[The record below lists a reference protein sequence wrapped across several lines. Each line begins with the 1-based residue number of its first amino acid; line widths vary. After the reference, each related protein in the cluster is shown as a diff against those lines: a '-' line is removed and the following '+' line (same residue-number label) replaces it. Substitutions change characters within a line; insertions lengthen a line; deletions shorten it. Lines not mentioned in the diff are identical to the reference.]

1 MDKEKFFSREAL
13 DKLRSPE
20 KLNTLIPVTNP
31 IAWVGLNYGLCRR
44 RQRFTCG
51 GRENYGRLY

>member
-1 MDKEKFFSREAL
+1 MASDVEKIFSREAL

-31 IAWVGLNYGLCRR
+31 I
-44 RQRFTCG
+44 
-51 GRENYGRLY
+51 